1 MYTAKEISGVPNE
14 ELMAMGTGTN
24 RRGIMEGDT
33 VNGTV
38 MVGQSLNVLNDVLPC
53 KDVVERIIAEAKD
66 AIERIKSLEF

>member
-1 MYTAKEISGVPNE
+1 
-14 ELMAMGTGTN
+14 
-24 RRGIMEGDT
+24 
-33 VNGTV
+33 

>member
-1 MYTAKEISGVPNE
+1 
-14 ELMAMGTGTN
+14 MAMGTGTN